1 MQLAPQ
7 PPSVLSRVVR
17 RGEVQAAVIRRAGE
31 MFRPRAIGTAAF
43 LGLKLDVGFTIRRG
57 DIALAREAGSQM
69 RMAAG
74 IGRRGRCAAPA
85 PAICTRTAGSRGFRR
100 A

>member
-7 PPSVLSRVVR
+7 PPSVLSKVVR
-17 RGEVQAAVIRRAGE
+17 RGEGQAAVIRRAGE
-31 MFRPRAIGTAAF
+31 VFRPRAIGTAAF

-57 DIALAREAGSQM
+57 DIARARETGSQM
-69 RMAAG
+69 RMVADNV
-74 IGRRGRCAAPA
+74 RRGRCAALA
-85 PAICTRTAGSRGFRR
+85 PAICTRTGGSRDFWR